1 MNGKYINLKERVD
14 RKEHFETFVKKNDFF
29 SNITHMDAIEHQK
42 SATGCSMSHLSIL
55 RMFENTNDPYIAIL
69 EDDFFILEQNNFND
83 FVKDFESIKNS
94 QDWNIIVLTPS
105 GNSVNST
112 SEMSN
117 ANFKRII
124 NNQTTSGYIIKKEM
138 IPILIK
144 NIEES
149 IEMQLQGVPIPIS
162 AIDIHWKKLQIPYSF
177 YYYSK
182 IFAGQI
188 PGWSSIEK
196 CVVDYNYRYILQTH
210 F

>member
-14 RKEHFETFVKKNDFF
+14 RKENFETNVKKNTFF
-29 SNITHMDAIEHQK
+29 SNIRHMDAIAHPN
-42 SATGCSMSHLSIL
+42 SAAGCSLSHLNIL
-55 RMFENTNDPYIAIL
+55 KMFENTNDPYIAIM
-69 EDDFFILEQNNFND
+69 EDDFFILEQNNFNE

-94 QDWNIIVLTPS
+94 TDWHIIVLTPS

-112 SEMSN
+112 AGMSN

-124 NNQTTSGYIIKKEM
+124 NNQTTTGYIIKKEM

-149 IEMQLQGVPIPIS
+149 IGMQFQGVPIPIS
-162 AIDIHWKKLQIPYSF
+162 ALDVHWKKLQIPYSF

-182 IFAGQI
+182 IFAGQL
-188 PGWSSIEK
+188 PGWSSIENR
-196 CVVDYNYRYILQTH
+196 VVDYNQRFVEQIFY
-210 F
+210 